1 MPEVQQRRHLNS
13 KVAVAIL
20 LTFAAGCVDVVGYL
34 VLYHAFTA
42 HMTGETVHLANNLFA
57 PNWPRAARAAC
68 VIAAFLLGSVLG
80 RTVIEVGARTRT
92 RSIASATLL
101 LEAALLAG
109 VIPLAGGAIS
119 RTLALGLL
127 AMLAAAMGLQT
138 ATLTR
143 VGALTIHTTFVTG
156 MLNKL
161 AQLLSRG
168 LFLTWDHSHGRDT
181 LAERQRIFR
190 RTQFIASIWLMYFV
204 GAAGGVWMNR
214 EWGLRSLLAPVA
226 LICLSIV
233 MDQIAPLSL
242 EEEQE
247 EA

>member
-1 MPEVQQRRHLNS
+1 
-13 KVAVAIL
+13 
-20 LTFAAGCVDVVGYL
+20 
-34 VLYHAFTA
+34 
-42 HMTGETVHLANNLFA
+42 
-57 PNWPRAARAAC
+57 
-68 VIAAFLLGSVLG
+68 
-80 RTVIEVGARTRT
+80 
-92 RSIASATLL
+92 
-101 LEAALLAG
+101 
-109 VIPLAGGAIS
+109 
-119 RTLALGLL
+119 
-127 AMLAAAMGLQT
+127 MLAAAMGLQT

-143 VGALTIHTTFVTG
+143 VGSLTIHTTFVTG

>member
-1 MPEVQQRRHLNS
+1 MPAAQQRRHLNS
-13 KVAVAIL
+13 KVAVTIL

-34 VLYHAFTA
+34 ALYHAFTA
-42 HMTGETVHLANNLFA
+42 HMTGETVHLAHNLLA
-57 PNWPRAARAAC
+57 ANWPRTAKAGW
-68 VIAAFLLGSVLG
+68 VIVAFLMGSVVG

-109 VIPLAGGAIS
+109 VVPLAGGHIS

-127 AMLAAAMGLQT
+127 GMLAAAMGLQT

-143 VGALTIHTTFVTG
+143 VGSLTVHTTFVTG

-168 LFLTWDHSHGRDT
+168 VFLTWDNSHGRDT
-181 LAERQRIFR
+181 TAERQQVFR
-190 RTQFIASIWLMYFV
+190 RTQFIISIWVMYFI
-204 GAAGGVWMNR
+204 GALAGVAMNGV
-214 EWGLRSLLAPVA
+214 WGLRSLLAPVA
-226 LICLSIV
+226 LVCLAIV

-242 EEEQE
+242 EEEHD